1 VELKEHQ
8 AALAARDSSFGTS
21 IMQKTPGYSKD
32 GPESLGQVAA

>member
-1 VELKEHQ
+1 MEKAGFQ
-8 AALAARDSSFGTS
+8 ASSFGTS